1 MDLESQVG
9 PEDLARSLIREFFL
23 KLGYKNSLDI
33 FEKEDKRPRIKMTKL
48 DLIKFLS
55 MERLIKNNKQKIQP
69 QQTML
74 EILTDYLFSKFK
86 GRQSNGGLS
95 GDKTNANLDEGQSVY
110 SQNIRNQEYQDSV
123 YGSQTNITNKI
134 SNIQGF
140 NNHRP
145 LIDNNYSNSG
155 STGNSNISNGS
166 NNIGVNSYLSQKNN
180 RLVSGLSSHI
190 SSTTN
195 NSNSQPH
202 SSNQS
207 WTSQNILNYP
217 QSITVEQS
225 RPPKSACQQMQNQN
239 NSKGTQQQL
248 GIKPMQQHKDFQQ
261 EKEGDYLSYLED
273 QSKKSS
279 NNSSGL
285 NIGTPQQLGVN
296 SINTN
301 KDTTSPFTDQTLQKN
316 FNFSNTNNDD
326 GEFKFESRRGNMKK
340 VARPPSSDKRK
351 LQHSEQITSIRTSIN
366 GQLDTNVTNSNI
378 TTTKNQN
385 SEFFNNFNEL
395 INQGSSQ
402 NNKLDFNDPLF
413 GEVTNQ
419 SQLLSQMP
427 SKISNINNNDSNEN
441 AEQIRPVSR
450 QNKSNLNEQL
460 QPSNQSNQAPS
471 NVEDSNSKQFNFF
484 NKKKKQEDVPQEN
497 NKQSSFSALNQMHE
511 EDDFDKMLG
520 ANQAATSIKQFENP
534 KNKKGIFD
542 DDDDLDFS
550 QNQKSRRKVSQQDTK
565 EQIGSNLN
573 DSEHAKINFFEPGKV
588 NFDFQPPKINFSKT
602 AGIQTFSKKNIQSL
616 SGTEVQD
623 IKRLLFN
630 QSQNKFLPASWSQ
643 GFILNE
649 NDDCFYGLFQKEGG
663 PCGVIACVQAFYLK
677 YLFFIYPTIS
687 QTAGRNLQDFKNKIV
702 KENCLVAALAE
713 ILFNC
718 KGDDGVLR
726 LAIIQNQQGAN
737 SSSQSAP
744 IDCCGYI
751 SAKVNSI
758 EQAYDAL
765 HAYKSDYIGQ
775 HNQGVTTFL
784 YSVILTKGIKAIQ
797 EEMDS
802 SENALIGHHGHCS
815 QEQVNLF
822 LTGKAR
828 SNCFDGEKVLD
839 GDYKLKGIDKRS
851 QFGFLTIFEHLKY
864 IEVGSY
870 LKTPLFP
877 IWIICKE
884 YHYSV
889 IFAKDFRANEK
900 AQQPHFDLVYYDELY
915 NPQDRIILTVTQK
928 KYAKSNYIS
937 SQTSD
942 QQHFL
947 FKKKNEEDDD
957 MIPVIELVMRTKWG
971 KEISVDWN
979 GTQPIL

>member
-1 MDLESQVG
+1 
-9 PEDLARSLIREFFL
+9 
-23 KLGYKNSLDI
+23 
-33 FEKEDKRPRIKMTKL
+33 MTKL

-95 GDKTNANLDEGQSVY
+95 GDKTNTNLDEGQSVY
-110 SQNIRNQEYQDSV
+110 SQNIRNQDYSESV

-134 SNIQGF
+134 SNTAGF

-145 LIDNNYSNSG
+145 LSDNNYSNSV

-166 NNIGVNSYLSQKNN
+166 NNIGVNSYLSQKNT
-180 RLVSGLSSHI
+180 GITTGFSSHI
-190 SSTTN
+190 SSSTN

-207 WTSQNILNYP
+207 WNTQNALNYP

-225 RPPKSACQQMQNQN
+225 RPPKSAGQQTQNQN
-239 NSKGTQQQL
+239 ISKGIQQQQGIKATQQL
-248 GIKPMQQHKDFQQ
+248 KDIQQ

-285 NIGTPQQLGVN
+285 NLGTPQQIGVN
-296 SINTN
+296 SMNAN
-301 KDTTSPFTDQTLQKN
+301 KDTTSPFVDQTLQKN
-316 FNFSNTNNDD
+316 FNISNTNNDD

-340 VARPPSSDKRK
+340 VARPPSNDKRN
-351 LQHSEQITSIRTSIN
+351 LQQSEQITSIRTSIN
-366 GQLDTNVTNSNI
+366 GQFETNVTNSNV

-402 NNKLDFNDPLF
+402 NSKLDFNDPLF

-427 SKISNINNNDSNEN
+427 SKISNNNNNDSNEN
-441 AEQIRPVSR
+441 TEQKRPASR
-450 QNKSNLNEQL
+450 QNKSNLNEQF
-460 QPSNQSNQAPS
+460 QSSNQPNQSSSNA
-471 NVEDSNSKQFNFF
+471 EESNSKQFNFF
-484 NKKKKQEDVPQEN
+484 NKKKKQEDIPQENN
-497 NKQSSFSALNQMHE
+497 NKQSSFSALNQIHE

-520 ANQAATSIKQFENP
+520 TNQAATSIKHFENP
-534 KNKKGIFD
+534 KKKKGIFD
-542 DDDDLDFS
+542 DDEDLDFS
-550 QNQKSRRKVSQQDTK
+550 QNQKSRRKASHQDAK
-565 EQIGSNLN
+565 EQIGQDLN
-573 DSEHAKINFFEPGKV
+573 DTEHAKINFFEPGKV

-616 SGTEVQD
+616 SGIEIQD
-623 IKRLLFN
+623 IKKLLFN

-643 GFILNE
+643 GFILND

-677 YLFFIYPTIS
+677 YLFFVYPTIS

-718 KGDDGVLR
+718 RGDDGVIR
-726 LAIIQNQQGAN
+726 FAIIQNQSGAN

-751 SAKVNSI
+751 STKVQSI

-839 GDYKLKGIDKRS
+839 GDYKLKGIDSRS

-870 LKTPLFP
+870 LKTPIFP

-937 SQTSD
+937 SQSSD

-947 FKKKNEEDDD
+947 FNKKNEEDDE
-957 MIPVIELVMRTKWG
+957 MVPVIELVMRTKWG